1 MTAKEYLEQLTNMR
15 IRINS
20 INRKISECQDRATNT
35 AVNISGNAPQHN
47 GETSEKIADNIGK
60 KIDLETTLQKTKEAF
75 EEFEVRATIEI
86 NRIPNNLYSGLLFEK
101 YVNGLTWEQVA
112 EVIEK
117 DPDYTRKDLHSKA
130 LACFEEINPENTRI
144 NPVITL

>member
-20 INRKISECQDRATNT
+20 INRKISECQERATNT
-35 AVNISGNAPQHN
+35 AAKISGDIPQHN
-47 GETSEKIADNIGK
+47 GETSGKIADNISK
-60 KIDLETTLQKTKEAF
+60 KVDLETTLQKIKEVF
-75 EEFEVRATIEI
+75 EEFEIRATAEI
-86 NRIPNNLYSGLLFEK
+86 NRVPDNLYSGLLFEK

-112 EVIEK
+112 EAIGK

-130 LACFEEINPENTRI
+130 LVYFEEINPEHTRI
-144 NPVITL
+144 NPVIPR